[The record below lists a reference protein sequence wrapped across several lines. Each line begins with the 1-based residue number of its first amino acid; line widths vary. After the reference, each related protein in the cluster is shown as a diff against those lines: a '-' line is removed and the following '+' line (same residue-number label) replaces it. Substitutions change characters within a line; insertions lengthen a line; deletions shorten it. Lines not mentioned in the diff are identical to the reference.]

1 MLVVEEDGRLQA
13 VELVVRLLRA
23 VVGLLAHLDAF
34 LSALPCRL
42 ELELRRETAVR
53 SDGLET
59 W

>member
-23 VVGLLAHLDAF
+23 IVGLLAHLDTF
-34 LSALPCRL
+34 LSALPCRF
-42 ELELRRETAVR
+42 ELELRRETAVGE
-53 SDGLET
+53 DGLET